1 METLDVAK
9 GDFSCLFKKT
19 HSIFVTLILEH
30 LLTFFFAFCFYLYM
44 EHPWLLVKRQFSEKV
59 K

>member
-19 HSIFVTLILEH
+19 YSVFVTLILEH
-30 LLTFFFAFCFYLYM
+30 LLTFFFFFTFCDSLFLSLYGA
-44 EHPWLLVKRQFSEKV
+44 PLAAC
-59 K
+59 

>member
-19 HSIFVTLILEH
+19 YSVFVTLILKH
-30 LLTFFFAFCFYLYM
+30 LLIYIYIFYILDGLFLSLYGA
-44 EHPWLLVKRQFSEKV
+44 PLATC
-59 K
+59 